1 MQKFEK
7 KSGERWGSR
16 LNKWAYI
23 ANWVFEVFSEDVCG
37 VWGSVVLG
45 WWKGGV

>member
-23 ANWVFEVFSEDVCG
+23 ANWVFEVFSEDVRCVG
-37 VWGSVVLG
+37 PVVLG